1 MKASMSGKSGSK
13 KIVNPLDDMVGYQLR
28 RASVAMLDDLAAALA
43 DLDLRPTGA
52 SILLLVGANPGITQ
66 SAIGRILEI
75 ERANMAPQAAMLTS
89 RDFVARSASDGR
101 SQGLRLTA
109 AGKAVVTKVRA
120 RIAAHE
126 QRFVAGFS
134 DAEKASLLRALKSV
148 WQH

>member
-1 MKASMSGKSGSK
+1 MNASMSVKSASK

-28 RASVAMLDDLAAALA
+28 RASVAMFDDLATVLA
-43 DLDLRPTGA
+43 DLELRPTGA

-75 ERANMAPQAAMLTS
+75 ERANMAPQAAMLTK
-89 RDFVARSASDGR
+89 RDFVARTASDGR

-109 AGKAVVTKVRA
+109 LGKTMVTEVRA

-126 QRFVAGFS
+126 HRFIAEFS
-134 DAEKASLLRALKSV
+134 EAEKAALLRALKSV
-148 WQH
+148 WQE

>member
-1 MKASMSGKSGSK
+1 MNASMSVKSASK

-28 RASVAMLDDLAAALA
+28 RASVAMFDDLATVLA

-75 ERANMAPQAAMLTS
+75 ERANMAPQAAMLTK
-89 RDFVARSASDGR
+89 RDFVARFASDGR

-109 AGKAVVTKVRA
+109 TGKAVVIKVRA

-126 QRFVAGFS
+126 QRFIAGFS
-134 DAEKASLLRALKSV
+134 EPEKTSFLRALRSV
-148 WQH
+148 WQD

>member
-1 MKASMSGKSGSK
+1 MNASMSAKSASK

-28 RASVAMLDDLAAALA
+28 RASVAMFDDLANALA

-75 ERANMAPQAAMLTS
+75 ERANMAPQAAMLTK
-89 RDFVARSASDGR
+89 RDFVARFASDGR

-109 AGKAVVTKVRA
+109 TGKAVVTKVRA

-126 QRFVAGFS
+126 QRFIAGFNE
-134 DAEKASLLRALKSV
+134 AEKASLLSALRSV
-148 WQH
+148 WRD

>member
-1 MKASMSGKSGSK
+1 
-13 KIVNPLDDMVGYQLR
+13 MVGYQLR
-28 RASVAMLDDLAAALA
+28 RASVAMFDDLATALA

-75 ERANMAPQAAMLTS
+75 ERANMAPQAAMLTK
-89 RDFVARSASDGR
+89 RDLVARFASDGR

-109 AGKAVVTKVRA
+109 TGKTMVTKVRA

-126 QRFVAGFS
+126 HRFIAGFS
-134 DAEKASLLRALKSV
+134 EAEKAALLRALKLV
-148 WQH
+148 WED

>member
-1 MKASMSGKSGSK
+1 MNASMSGKSASK
-13 KIVNPLDDMVGYQLR
+13 KVVNPLDDMVGYQLR
-28 RASVAMLDDLAAALA
+28 RASVAMFDDLATVLA

-75 ERANMAPQAAMLTS
+75 ERANMAPQTATLTK
-89 RDFVARSASDGR
+89 RDFVARFASDGR

-109 AGKAVVTKVRA
+109 LGKTIVTKVRA

-126 QRFVAGFS
+126 QRFIAEFS
-134 DAEKASLLRALKSV
+134 EAEKAALLRALKSV
-148 WQH
+148 WQD

>member
-1 MKASMSGKSGSK
+1 MNASMSAKSASK

-28 RASVAMLDDLAAALA
+28 RASVAMFDDLADALA

-75 ERANMAPQAAMLTS
+75 ERANMAPQAAMLTK
-89 RDFVARSASDGR
+89 RDFVARFASDGR

-109 AGKAVVTKVRA
+109 TGKAVVTKVRA

-126 QRFVAGFS
+126 QRFIAGFNE
-134 DAEKASLLRALKSV
+134 AEKASLLSALRSV
-148 WQH
+148 WQD

>member
-1 MKASMSGKSGSK
+1 MNASMSGKSAAK

-28 RASVAMLDDLAAALA
+28 RASVAMFDDLATVLA

-75 ERANMAPQAAMLTS
+75 ERANMAPQAAMLTK
-89 RDFVARSASDGR
+89 RDFVARFASDGR

-109 AGKAVVTKVRA
+109 LGKTIVTKVRA

-126 QRFVAGFS
+126 QRFIAEFS
-134 DAEKASLLRALKSV
+134 EAEKAALLRALKAV
-148 WQH
+148 WQN